1 MTADLAATV
10 SGDDFVR
17 RARARLSFDLPVN
30 LFSDGFVVRSPA
42 DLPVDGFPGLKLK
55 SMKAAAVLVPVVG
68 HRPDATMLLTQRLET
83 LRAHSGQIA
92 FPGGRI
98 DPGDASPAA
107 AALREAAEE
116 IGLDACRVEPLG
128 YLDPYVIGTGY
139 LVIPTVALVTPPV
152 RLTLNPDEVAD
163 AFEVPL
169 AFLMT
174 SGNHRRESREIG
186 GAMRSFYAMPYGE
199 RNIWGA
205 TAGMLRNLY
214 ERLYGP

>member
-1 MTADLAATV
+1 MTDALAAPV
-10 SGDDFVR
+10 CSDDFVR
-17 RARARLSFDLPVN
+17 RARARLSFDLPVD
-30 LFSDGFVVRSPA
+30 LFSDGFAVRSPA

-55 SMKAAAVLVPVVG
+55 SVKAAAVLVPVVA
-68 HRPDATMLLTQRLET
+68 HRTEATVLLTQRVET

-116 IGLDACRVEPLG
+116 IGLEGAHVDPIG

-139 LVIPTVALVTPPV
+139 LVIPTVAVVTPPV
-152 RLTLNPDEVAD
+152 RLILNPDEVAD

-169 AFLMT
+169 PFLMT
-174 SGNHRRESREIG
+174 AGNHRREAREIG
-186 GAMRSFYAMPYGE
+186 GALRSFYAMPYGG